1 MGITT
6 IIFVAVYAIGIV
18 LTLRNP
24 FYGIA
29 LYIFEWH
36 NHPPY
41 WWWGDSLPDLR
52 WSFLIVLLIMISI
65 VINRNKIPKLKG
77 ADYKPVIWL
86 LLMLVNVYFVN
97 QFLAINP
104 HASST
109 KLADWFKLIV
119 YYFLIVYLIRS
130 PRDYRLVIWVIIL
143 CVGNFG
149 KYAFQEGSH
158 RNTGL
163 SAPGATGGNP
173 IANHVMTT
181 LPFFGVYFLSG
192 KKWQKAIII
201 LLAPFVLN
209 LIILEDSRSAFVGIL
224 TIAFVAIIVTSGR
237 MRIKFIL
244 AMALGAILFF
254 NLTNQQFWDRMNTIF
269 GFTGETEGTIVEE
282 KPDNRIYLWKG
293 AIRVLG
299 DYPAGTGGSGFNE
312 LMMDYVPELAARYAG
327 EESGRTVHNTI
338 LNVATEWGIQGL
350 IIYLGFLIHSLIVMI
365 KTKKYAYLTRNPS
378 FYYLNSIALQMG
390 LIGNIV
396 AGLTH
401 NHQYMEIVFWLCGFA
416 VALRNMQ
423 KNEIVENSL
432 VDETAFETLEHQ
444 EISES
449 PQTA

>member
-1 MGITT
+1 
-6 IIFVAVYAIGIV
+6 
-18 LTLRNP
+18 
-24 FYGIA
+24 
-29 LYIFEWH
+29 
-36 NHPPY
+36 
-41 WWWGDSLPDLR
+41 LPDIR
-52 WSFLIVLLIMISI
+52 WSFFIVLLILISI
-65 VINRNKIPKLKG
+65 VINRNKIPQLIG
-77 ADYKPVIWL
+77 ADYNPLIWL
-86 LLMLVNVYFVN
+86 ALMLVNVYFVN
-97 QFLAINP
+97 QFLAVNP
-104 HASST
+104 HASAT
-109 KLADWFKLIV
+109 KLGDWFKQIV
-119 YYFLIVYLIRS
+119 YYCLIIYLIRS
-130 PRDYRLVIWVIIL
+130 PKEYRWVIWVIIL

-192 KKWQKAIII
+192 NKWQKMIIV

-224 TIAFVAIIVTSGR
+224 TIAFVALIVTSGKTR
-237 MRIKFIL
+237 VKFIL

-254 NLTNQQFWDRMNTIF
+254 NLTNQQFWNRMNTIF

-282 KPDNRIYLWKG
+282 KPDNRVFLWKG

-299 DYPAGTGGSGFNE
+299 DYPAGTGGSGFNT
-312 LMMDYVPELAARYAG
+312 LMMEYVPELASRYAG

-350 IIYLGFLIHSLIVMI
+350 IIYLGFLIHSLIVMMR
-365 KTKKYAYLTRNPS
+365 TKKYAHLTKNPS

-423 KNEIVENSL
+423 INEIAENSL
-432 VDETAFETLEHQ
+432 VDQTVPDTLEHYVIP
-444 EISES
+444 EN